1 MLMMLLAVSANATTF
16 KVTTTED
23 RKVGS
28 LRWAIEQSNK
38 EKALSN
44 IVFDLPVGSVVTPD
58 STIDIKTS
66 VVIDGQIDGGR
77 IDISPVINEFRLF
90 SMVHTELDSVVFQN
104 LNIYEPKFEKEG
116 HYTWHNSFIESDTT
130 SGLLVLRNNHIS
142 KFQEMVVC
150 RGNSLHIE
158 CYDCLCDSMYLD
170 FFSNAKDIFG
180 EEHNSSSWASLHVEN
195 SKFIYT
201 YGPGFLQ
208 NGGVVGVTHKDEFIN
223 VYTEHIDG
231 ISNGNADTMIYRNC
245 VFNSCKSD
253 AINIGC
259 DDLCI
264 SKVVVDSCQII
275 KSGGHGFKYLLDGS
289 DIIFTNNVVYGSD
302 EMDMY
307 CSRQYFTDHYSTL
320 RMENNLFGSPE
331 YGNVG
336 VVVDASNTIIRNNV
350 FYGIDGYSEY
360 MGEPAYALFDEG
372 SDTLLIENNSFGING
387 DVKAPNKN
395 GDLWL
400 ESEYQLADW
409 KRKGFDYDYDLIPQV
424 TVKGNKFYQSSPK
437 AIRIDSTKLNV
448 TMSENLFLETK
459 DSAICNVKLLSKPTI
474 TEIKRKESNIT
485 IIGHVDSLAKIE
497 LFYTSGAPQTAEE
510 FIDSIKTDKNGGFE
524 FSIPYNKL
532 KNKEQLCFTAT
543 ATYSDGSTSNLS
555 EVYCCSDCHLDPT
568 RKEYYVKTER
578 TGDGDGSS
586 WENAMSGEDF
596 VKVLPDAVAGATF
609 YVAEGE
615 YDLKVL
621 SGENSIALK
630 NNLSVIGGYGKNS
643 NGKMTTDPSKY
654 HTSFTNGYFYV
665 NNGIHVEFDGLRFVG
680 NENLDYCGYYAP
692 SSLQT
697 KTYVTLKNSVFVANG
712 QSSAIIANSGC
723 VTKLINDTIRGV
735 CEYGIRAVYC
745 VDTLSVEGSVIYG
758 ASDAGV
764 FCEQNIVMKTSV
776 ISNNANYG
784 LYLKLQSSFLAILED
799 NIIGLDV
806 KGEKAWGNGIG
817 VLPESSGGDKIQF
830 KGNIIAGNLGTGIKI
845 NSTVSA
851 SFEGNYIGT
860 NKEFKNLGNG
870 GDGIYYASRIAAG
883 FPSSIEN
890 ANYVGFNGGNGIS
903 YDAKM
908 AGGDISFNYIGI
920 TPQGNPM
927 PNEGYGLYL
936 YAQSRLAQNSI
947 SNIIGY
953 NTAGGVYVNDKASG
967 SRISQNLFVGT
978 KNKAIEYN
986 ATLVSVKAPVLT
998 KVERDNSSFIIS
1010 GTIDTTSNATIELF
1024 YTNGDPQTAHKYLGN
1039 AETNSDGDFEITVPI
1054 SELAEYGST
1063 LCFSATAIYSKQTSE
1078 LSDPFCCESCG
1089 CSNDTIMKKDTIV
1102 AGDKFLGKTYTIG
1115 LYENIFE
1122 NLTSKNGCDSV
1133 VNHTLIVKPSSSVKE
1148 YYVKTSSEG
1157 SGDGSDWDNAMGA
1170 EDFAFAFPLVPSGTK
1185 FYIAKGEYQP
1195 MYGTNGKVPTR
1206 NYDKVFFTKK
1216 CVSLYGGFPSSAK
1229 GTDLTNDPAKYHTIL
1244 SGDFDNNSVYD
1255 ASNLYADN
1263 RQEDAQNILHIIPEE
1278 SGDIIVSGIEFKGT
1292 YQHSSAG
1299 SAAFNLDSDIEG
1311 VTCNIEKCTFSLAEN
1326 GLIASPSSLNVTDCY
1341 FYNNSY
1347 NGASVITDECVLTN
1361 CTFEGN
1367 RTCYFG
1373 DGNVTMQNCTSMGE
1387 ISAYDIDEFNFVN
1400 NTLVGDLKLS
1410 GNKQC
1415 TLTGNILGGVVS
1427 ITDSPVTSSYNIY
1440 LDVNSENE
1448 FIASTDLVRSETDMM
1463 PSDGKIV
1470 LANHGGFTPTIAL
1483 ERDKLS
1489 DGTSIRF
1496 PLSKTTVITDQRGVA
1511 RLENTCMGAYE
1522 IECSNDTTLVRD
1534 TIYVGEKFMDVTYS
1548 QVGVH
1553 DSIFEN
1559 LKAKNGCDSV
1569 VMHTLLVKPDPTVK
1583 EYYVKT
1589 KREGKGDG
1597 SSWENAMDGEDFE
1610 RSLEL
1615 VPDSVTFFM
1624 AEGTYT
1630 PHVVPR
1636 YNLWG
1641 ELDDCYFLATS
1652 YVKIIGGF
1660 PKDAKTGAVS
1670 NPSKYETVFDAD
1682 VKGDDELTIKKSNI
1696 TGRDSILLYT
1706 NKEDNVSDILKCL
1719 HSHEDPIN
1727 EDIFE
1732 SDTAFYVSGITFK
1745 NASYFGLYL
1754 DHSFNH
1760 YAVVEQCKFD
1770 RNRYGIFIEQSAV
1783 KINDC
1788 YFINNNSGLGRY
1800 DGQIQANR
1808 HITIQ
1813 GCTFEK
1819 NNFAIEN
1826 AGLPD
1831 GWVIVKNSTIVN
1843 NMNLGAF
1850 MAQVSFVNNT
1860 ILNNSSI
1867 YLDGQ
1872 ISQNI
1877 EFKGNLVDS
1886 LSFSYYYDESVYI
1899 FESKNNV
1906 WKTTGFP
1913 TKYLP
1918 SESDILV
1925 SSQSD
1930 FYNLFDG
1937 TVNTQSG
1944 WFTPN
1949 IVYNGGF
1956 TPTIALKSDKLP
1968 DGTSIR
1974 FPLSETI
1981 VTEDQR
1987 GVARLDSTC
1996 MGAYEISC
2004 SNDTVTANDT
2014 IIVGENFL
2022 DVTYTQVGVHDSIF
2036 EVLKTKNGCDST
2048 IMHRLI
2054 VKPDPSVLAYYVKTK
2069 SEGKGDGSS
2078 WEDAM
2083 NGDDFAA
2090 CLPLAPDGATFYVA
2104 EGTYKPKYG
2113 YNLSKVSNTSSAY
2126 YEIKSSVTIRGGYPA
2141 DAKGTT
2147 VTWNPKKNVTIFDGD
2162 VKGDDIIDLSL
2173 DEDGYPKLTKSNTE
2187 DNISYMFQ
2195 SLVSK
2200 ELNFTIEGVVV
2211 KNTNYRVLN
2220 FPYENK
2226 HLILRHDSIVNGGS
2240 VANMLISGESLKM
2253 YNCYIINN
2261 NTTSQLFY
2269 IPNISELVMD
2279 SVILKNNR
2287 CEELLFVP
2295 SCLSVQVLNSNF
2307 DENVISK
2314 NYMYAGG
2321 TSSEIVLR
2329 NDKWNNNNGGTFYL
2343 FQTSFTVDSCLFNN
2357 NKGTSYLFN
2366 LNPSKLCDIKYSKFI
2381 KNSYEYILYEVAD
2394 SVAIGNTLF
2403 DSNNVSTLLYGY
2415 TASKRY
2421 FANNTFI
2428 NNNADKYLINTA
2440 ASGSVSKLVNNT
2452 ITKNVTGDALVLLYD
2467 HPMYFY
2473 NNTIVGNTIGN
2484 EKGALLQ
2491 CDFYHSW
2498 ADLYGNIILG
2508 NAVPDGKSEYLAI
2521 RGNSKKKNNI
2531 LTFSV
2536 SDTTGSNYPPH
2547 CHAAPDASNIISVF
2561 DPSVID
2567 CDDLRD
2573 YIESVNYNPGDV
2585 LSAIFEGTYDTKT
2598 NLFTP
2603 EIDYYVGF
2611 TPVIAL
2617 KKDKLPDG
2625 TSIRFP
2631 LTETTITEDQRGVA
2645 RLENTCMGAY
2655 EIICHEVGTDIKD
2668 EIVVGESYDF
2678 GGNLISPAKPGIV
2691 YVNDTLT
2698 GYQGCDS
2705 IIHLTL
2711 LVRPI
2716 PSENGYF
2723 VKQNGTGD
2731 GHDWLNAMS
2740 PADFAAYLPVAYD
2753 GDTFH
2758 IAEGTY
2764 HPFEEIPGR
2773 GLGYKVNSSVVLVGG
2788 YPDTAT
2794 ILETQCNPML
2804 YETVLSANVS
2814 RKDYFYSY
2822 VDCSI
2827 SPFSSVEDNLST
2839 LIYADE
2845 KVNLSIFGVTLSGV
2859 YSCDRAAIQLDAAES
2874 SLNLEHCIVSK
2885 NAATAIKASNGS
2897 HVTVSECY
2905 FNENYTN
2912 RAGVFDLSDATLKV
2926 THSTF
2931 DHNRVSGTYCPA
2943 DNIDSVAGVAFLKN
2957 STAAIE
2963 NSTFTYNNAT
2973 KGGVFYLDGSDLSLA
2988 NVTITGN
2995 GNFTDDATDGS
3006 VIYSSPNPSD
3016 VKLFGNIIVGNG
3028 KSVFAGDG
3036 LSVSS
3041 SNYNIFSQQPS
3052 WKMGEKDLLMNDDE
3066 MITILDG
3073 EINNY
3078 YPKSYFQPTLRLV
3091 EGYTPIVAVI
3101 TSTFSGGEVLSI
3113 LRKDQRVK
3121 DDQRG
3126 FLRKDT
3132 CCIGAYEFPTLTDYY
3147 VKVIA
3152 TGDGSGRNWNNAMS
3166 DTTFATYFPIVPN
3179 KATFH
3184 IAAGTY
3190 YPLKDGFGNFG
3201 KSAQCSYSTTRSI
3214 NMIGGYPELA
3224 KEGDTTN
3231 PSVNYTILS
3240 ADRNNDNTVS
3250 IVKYDDDYSYINI
3263 NNISD
3268 NGYRVID
3275 ITPKSSGETSIYG
3288 IIFEG
3293 SKSIPRGS
3301 SSAFSYYTSNEQ
3313 VGKLT
3318 LDHCTFRKSY
3328 SATSISATTVV
3339 VNECRFDS
3347 IEAYAF
3353 SAISYTPAELTL
3365 NKSTFNLTGTAVN
3378 LREVFNAE
3386 ISNNTIVDARTS
3398 FNYYNSGFEDVP
3410 MNVKMYN
3417 NTVSNGANFK
3427 SSYNTISDEV
3437 KLEAK
3442 GNIFNIQRCYFS
3454 FNDNTPLAITS
3465 DYNIFTSTIDSEGNT
3480 WKFGEHDVLLQPTDL
3495 VGVLDGTYSDEKA
3508 SFVATLSEN
3517 GGFCDNVSLLNVVL
3531 PDDKSIKMIP
3541 TGTTPVADDQRYVK
3555 RDEVYCAG
3563 SYEVDCSFSN
3573 GNLKL
3578 VPSNTEFCRDDTVIV
3593 KLEGLSKLEANTFKY
3608 RWFADN
3614 DSVRAFDAD
3623 SNAVKFHL
3631 YSRQSNPKL
3640 NVTITNA
3647 CGNDTTIHTS
3657 VHVNGTGAVP
3667 FSEIEENDIVC
3678 QNAAQ
3683 PIELTTNVAGAVFEG
3698 ECIVNEHFFDPSL
3711 ASADTTL
3718 IRCWVA
3724 AGECKS
3730 FDDKKIRFTKSAP
3743 LALEKS
3749 EDDLILTCSNMVG
3762 FATVRIVSE
3771 SEDEYDAYFDTKHIG
3786 TYKSNDKIEIKAIEK
3801 GSHTLFV
3808 ESKVE
3813 VCPASSS
3820 IPLNVSAPNPISV
3833 RLESQGVGCGA
3844 TVTAFASGE
3853 TGLYQYVWKNEAGE
3867 TLPSTSEVL
3876 SGIGAGTYTCIV
3888 SSVDCGTKVT
3898 EQATIDPVDDKGELS
3913 VTFVKTDET
3922 CVDGNNGTI
3931 TVTLKASNPNEK
3943 VTIVL
3948 TSDKNEFK
3956 KVGSQRGGDIAFDNL
3971 PPSQYVMTAY
3981 FGSED
3986 CVSAPTDVKE
3996 TINIAK
4002 KTTKLS
4008 ITSINSEKNT
4018 CLSPLNGYIS
4028 ATVNGWDNGY
4038 VALLNDK
4045 PVDPSNVEGEVA
4057 TFKLESVS
4065 AGDYVFY
4072 VEDNCKSHSD
4082 SKNVSISSINP
4093 YKLEI
4098 VKYTDTLD
4106 CAKSLMG
4113 YAQFKK
4119 EGGNEENSSVYIVG
4133 KTGWSSLN
4141 EDQIVLINDN
4151 FFANLKKDQY
4161 TLYYKSNLEG
4171 CLDADSLK
4179 LTVKGPD
4186 TLAADYVISCK
4197 EDETVIKITASG
4209 ENGEY
4214 KYRWNGGD
4222 FSLETDDS
4230 ILAPSSLEYGLE
4242 YTCEVRDSK
4251 GCDMKSFTFNFVHP
4265 DKLKGLKMRYSL
4277 DPQSCIG
4284 VPNAKVYAVVAQKE
4298 DKYEATFVLMNVDDN
4313 SVVKKI
4319 SVSKIESA
4327 ICFSDLPVG
4336 NYQLKLRYGGED
4348 CEMGGPSILSDT
4360 IKVEPL
4366 LPLKGKLGETTGLT
4380 CLNEPNG
4387 KAEISLSSGWSKH
4400 HISTLLR
4407 KMENKWDVYNES
4419 LDATSSEGQSA
4430 LYEINGLEGG
4440 SYQFII
4446 KDNCGK
4452 DSLKFSFE
4460 VSDFEPYSIQ
4470 LVNKTKFLDCYT
4482 DDTAHIEVSVSGG
4495 YFFDNEFYL
4504 AGVDTQS
4511 IAKAENFKYTDLTAG
4526 LYHFHYGTTQ
4536 EACSDS
4542 VMLDVKIETDSIFVN
4557 LDNSGVMCYDAKLQA
4572 TVKGGKEPYT
4582 LVWGNENADSI
4593 RIDNAQPFVLEN
4605 VGVASYFAT
4614 VVDKIGCKA
4623 HSETVFAQ
4631 LVGDMSKENGLR
4643 IDSISLNAL
4652 QCLFPSENGDIRVF
4666 VVGNTY
4672 RANVSVKVKQDNSL
4686 LNEITTSAE
4695 SDTIT
4700 FDGLPFDQTYQLSV
4714 SFQGAEECA
4723 AGNDN
4728 LNRSILLTKPEP
4740 FSVDFKATKVLCA
4753 NSHDAEIASNIHAG
4767 AHTYHYEWH
4776 KLIED
4781 KEDEIITHDVLTSDT
4796 LRDLRKE
4803 ERYFCKVVDQNF
4815 CESLSDTF
4823 TIGYSEAD
4831 TMQLDTFEYD
4841 ERQRCKG
4848 VDNAHM
4854 YVSFNKVAPWVDAQ
4868 FDLSVVDGDALDKQ
4882 DQDENNDRIHINEL
4896 GPNKYHLI
4904 AGYGVE
4910 GCPTLLD
4917 TTVEIFEMV
4926 GDLKVAAN
4934 PDSTHDALCVS
4945 TKDGAIY
4952 FHLDGV
4958 AKKQVVEIYDEEG
4971 NFLKK
4976 VQQDSLSV
4984 ERGFYKLTGLLAGT
4998 YKVKVTNDC
5007 DVKDSSTYTLGGY
5020 NKYELT
5026 LEEDKSHLS
5035 LQCPYSEDGAI
5046 AFSIVGHESNF
5057 TLNFMTYDTT
5067 IIDNYKDSVI
5077 ISDCVIKDSTRM
5089 KDTIYTMYNRDE
5101 TSVSVHSSVAP
5112 KMETKVID
5120 DQTVYNYYLSVDSIL
5135 GEVDTFAV
5143 VKELLPGT
5151 GVHYK
5156 YAVKEKSGA
5165 IKWELSNI
5173 SMVDTIAPTEQD
5185 GDTLYRFHTMVD
5197 SFVCVRDT
5205 DNMKMTWNY
5214 VMDPNNDTLFLYQ
5227 YYEIPTKCFDTVR
5240 VIAGKVVQY
5249 HPVLNEL
5256 DADDAT
5262 LKDGIYYFTN
5272 FKKGDYYIKAK
5283 TTMENCPD
5291 ADTMNVKIT
5300 APNNV
5305 ILTKEI
5311 LPVSC
5316 RSKNDGSVSLKP
5328 YREGGENSV
5337 LYFGR
5342 DSILFKSN
5350 YKANYLYKRTSTK
5363 HDQNGD
5369 NYTSYDYENVIFNGD
5384 TVMVNIN
5391 DLSNYSSYFVKKH
5404 DGSNVSVSSVTV
5416 DENVDQAT
5424 LFGGDIVSVV
5434 WKRMNDAGNW
5444 ETINDQIVW
5453 PASTDS
5459 LEETY
5464 FSSNGDTI
5472 KGFVWGASHLE
5483 TFWDDYMGTYQE
5495 VGVQTI
5501 ANMSPAK
5508 YAVHVTDAV
5517 GCVYD
5522 FDFEVKEPEDALKI
5536 ESVEYNAS
5544 LALCKPEERHIFVRA
5559 SGGWG
5564 DYKYSFSAEA
5574 DTSSGYVVDEYNGGE
5589 AYSYDPN
5596 TKTGW
5601 GRSACLLDGIY
5612 KVSVIDE
5619 KGCIITFDDPIE
5631 VKSLVQVTADTSA
5644 TLCPGVVSAPISL
5657 NVSNTNNYNGT
5668 YTIKEYLS
5676 ACGTEISSCI
5686 KDSFPTLLEHTSV
5699 DNLALTVGPGRHGYL
5714 VYEDDNDAC
5723 GGYVEVV
5730 VLDTIRPMDISKKS
5744 IDSVKCYGN
5753 NDGAISLYL
5762 KGGTS
5767 PYTLSYDKFWFDEK
5781 ENQSK
5786 EAHESRTYTKSQ
5798 LNLLLNNIE
5807 KNDGTIVVDSTYS
5820 VDINNLSAAKYCFTI
5835 VDANGCVRSLGV
5847 DGSIDTLTVRQP
5859 DSMHIDVYASGSCP
5873 DKAGLV
5879 TDNIAVF
5886 GQNAKGGIPPYLYY
5900 AAKKGETGESSDNS
5914 YFDLPVHTNDIVT
5927 YAFEDA
5933 NQCHYE
5939 KDIVI
5944 DPQPI
5949 PVERY
5954 DFILSTWSQR
5964 NDVVALIDL
5973 CAPDVAFDSVTYF
5986 INDENV
5992 EVLDKR
5998 MYIYDIH
6005 APQNKELYEELSKV
6019 NTKTEVSDMF
6029 FQKHFNLCV
6038 DSALAKHVQFIRRN
6052 NLVTYTWN
6060 ANLNKNVV
6068 KDSLKPKN
6076 DSIWVQDEIRMRAYF
6091 KGCAYDVTRN
6101 GCFIIAT
6108 DNYQIYN
6115 GGLSGETDI
6124 LDLQLYPNP
6133 FIRTEQDEC
6142 QIRVTVA
6149 SKTEGDIYLYTLDGK
6164 TADNQTGLMKTH
6176 FNANKESGW
6185 QQLAGSLYNRP
6196 DQPYVYQKTF
6206 VVKAD
6211 DLKSGAEAIVVLVRT
6226 ANDAKSTYLL
6236 VK

>member
-1 MLMMLLAVSANATTF
+1 MKRIFSLVVALMAMQLMFAA
-16 KVTTTED
+16 KIQVTNTSGDPTVE
-23 RKVGS
+23 GS
-28 LRWAIEQSNK
+28 LPWACENGTSSDTIVFKFSTNGKKVINISNYLSPTASIDGSTYSDSIIIDGSLADGEHVSQGLSRTGAFVK
-38 EKALSN
+38 NIVVQNFVTGIRTSYGSKIIGCVIRNNTTDGVLSN
-44 IVFDLPVGSVVTPD
+44 NQEIFENCKITNNGDCGIDNYTGGGAGTISSIENCEISGNKLVGIRAGVAVMK
-58 STIDIKTS
+58 KTS
-66 VVIDGQIDGGR
+66 I
-77 IDISPVINEFRLF
+77 L
-90 SMVHTELDSVVFQN
+90 
-104 LNIYEPKFEKEG
+104 
-116 HYTWHNSFIESDTT
+116 
-130 SGLLVLRNNHIS
+130 NNHIGLHALNAGDEIS
-142 KFQEMVVC
+142 DCVIS
-150 RGNSLHIE
+150 GNDSIGVYTQYM
-158 CYDCLCDSMYLD
+158 YDK
-170 FFSNAKDIFG
+170 FSNNIVGLSKDERTPNPNGVGVLTQGGFENFTDNVISGNRKDGIIDNSRQAFG
-180 EEHNSSSWASLHVEN
+180 VFKGNYVGTNRYFDVGSE
-195 SKFIYT
+195 F
-201 YGPGFLQ
+201 G
-208 NGGVVGVTHKDEFIN
+208 NGGNGFVTSGGAYGCIDEFSDNYFGNNGGYGLYKERVTTSITLSNSYFGVTP
-223 VYTEHIDG
+223 
-231 ISNGNADTMIYRNC
+231 NGDPMPN
-245 VFNSCKSD
+245 
-253 AINIGC
+253 G
-259 DDLCI
+259 
-264 SKVVVDSCQII
+264 
-275 KSGGHGFKYLLDGS
+275 SGGLNFGPNDLTLDNCHISYNEGNG
-289 DIIFTNNVVYGSD
+289 ITYQGV
-302 EMDMY
+302 
-307 CSRQYFTDHYSTL
+307 
-320 RMENNLFGSPE
+320 NLIVSGGE
-331 YGNVG
+331 IGHNKG
-336 VVVDASNTIIRNNV
+336 
-350 FYGIDGYSEY
+350 YGIDYGLNSNTLRVTNVTFNNNQGSPIHVAATRSIYESLYSC
-360 MGEPAYALFDEG
+360 
-372 SDTLLIENNSFGING
+372 
-387 DVKAPNKN
+387 
-395 GDLWL
+395 
-400 ESEYQLADW
+400 
-409 KRKGFDYDYDLIPQV
+409 
-424 TVKGNKFYQSSPK
+424 NKFLNTQRSPIDYSYTYPAPQITTCK
-437 AIRIDSTKLNV
+437 AEDGVIS
-448 TMSENLFLETK
+448 M
-459 DSAICNVKLLSKPTI
+459 A
-474 TEIKRKESNIT
+474 
-485 IIGHVDSLAKIE
+485 GMVDTAAKAKIE
-497 LFYTSGAPQTAEE
+497 LFLTAQGPNNATTFVDSFYTDADGKFTFSLPIKDLGGNST
-510 FIDSIKTDKNGGFE
+510 IDFV
-524 FSIPYNKL
+524 
-532 KNKEQLCFTAT
+532 AT
-543 ATYSDGSTSNLS
+543 ATYDKRHTSTLS
-555 EVYCCSDCHLDPT
+555 APKSPDYPEIDLT
-568 RKEYYVKTER
+568 RKSYYVKVDGT
-578 TGDGDGSS
+578 GDGSS
-586 WENAMSGEDF
+586 WEKAMSPQSF
-596 VKVLPDAVAGATF
+596 AQTLPQVRDGVTF
-609 YVAEGE
+609 YVAEGTYKPV
-615 YDLKVL
+615 YDHKLGTPSDSKYATYFVKER
-621 SGENSIALK
+621 SNVTIQ
-630 NNLSVIGGYGKNS
+630 GGYPAQPEEGAVS
-643 NGKMTTDPSKY
+643 DPSKY
-654 HTSFTNGYFYV
+654 QAIFDGDILGNDVIDETLDEDGFPSLERTNGEDNV
-665 NNGIHVEFDGLRFVG
+665 NTMFSPQIENILVLDGVVVKNAG
-680 NENLDYCGYYAP
+680 SAVSGYGAF
-692 SSLQT
+692 S
-697 KTYVTLKNSVFVANG
+697 VITLKNSSFENNGSAVKLNEEYGGEKELRIYSCSFVKNTASLFDVYG
-712 QSSAIIANSGC
+712 QS
-723 VTKLINDTIRGV
+723 
-735 CEYGIRAVYC
+735 
-745 VDTLSVEGSVIYG
+745 
-758 ASDAGV
+758 
-764 FCEQNIVMKTSV
+764 NIVMDSV
-776 ISNNANYG
+776 IIEYNLNSTILNAHYNGTYTIDDTLIVDGDTVIYLKIAGANLSMNRVHVTKNKGMILVDDYSVKVENSEFANNQVAYVFNLGYPRSDIYTAEISNCKFLQNKGKAILADSHVLSVDNCLFEGNKGNNLIQITGTSSLRTPHLITNSIVKENESTGSNGSLIYCSSNSNLYMHNNLFTGNVIPENSLLYCYSLDSIAVTNSTFQENDAEYLVEFVGSKKKLIEGNTITRNNTTGYLFHLQSGSTVTTFKNNTVCSNECQSSLIFSGEDPSYLYNNTIVGNKLSNTSKLIDCDDYHTFVHTIGNIILGNSVPNGKTEYLAIRGGSKRNYNIMSYTETDSSNHHCHELPDESNIMSIYDLNAVNNAYPSGVLCRDFLDYASRLKYSPEEILTTLFEGTYDKETNLFTPKLMNNGGPTSTLALKTDKLPDGTSIRFPLSATTVTTDQRGVERLDSTCMGAYEAACLPDTTKAELPDTIYAGEEFLGVTYAYACRIDSIYETLQNINGCDSVVMHTLIVKPDSTEKNYYVKMQRHGTGNGFSWENAMDGVTFARILPDVPEGTTFHIAAGTYDIAKFQAINQVGTGDGIYINSPVTIIGGYPADALGDVTPNPSANKTLLKNGFLKETGIARNPAHDLVFDG
-784 LYLKLQSSFLAILED
+784 LYFDFNCSGGIIDTYSSGDINVVVKNCVVLPTSSHYQAAIHMLGTKSLTMENDTVYGD
-799 NIIGLDV
+799 NSGDCVWIHCIGNCSIKNCVLLN
-806 KGEKAWGNGIG
+806 AQGNGISIDAADTVTIENCLISGATTGINETNAGARFLDIKESTVINSKSNGIFSNGIACLKNNRIGIDDNGNVAGNRIG
-817 VLPESSGGDKIQF
+817 VYLYQGGNSIVE
-830 KGNIIAGNLGTGIKI
+830 GNIIAGNDSIGLLISNGFGTIVKD
-845 NSTVSA
+845 
-851 SFEGNYIGT
+851 NYIGT
-860 NKEFKNLGNG
+860 DRNFKDLGNKR
-870 GDGIYYASRIAAG
+870 DGIYLDGDQTIT
-883 FPSSIEN
+883 FPSSLDSANYIGFN
-890 ANYVGFNGGNGIS
+890 KGHGICLNYARMGFNLTCNYVGVS
-903 YDAKM
+903 
-908 AGGDISFNYIGI
+908 
-920 TPQGNPM
+920 PQGTPM
-927 PNEGYGLYL
+927 PNGKYGIYMKNPTSTTKTTKGNVIGFNEEGGIYMSDY
-936 YAQSRLAQNSI
+936 SSNNI
-947 SNIIGY
+947 SENLFFGTKGNAI
-953 NTAGGVYVNDKASG
+953 TKSATVYVDLSVPSIVRVEKDG
-967 SRISQNLFVGT
+967 DFIRVEGT
-978 KNKAIEYN
+978 
-986 ATLVSVKAPVLT
+986 TDTSVVT
-998 KVERDNSSFIIS
+998 
-1010 GTIDTTSNATIELF
+1010 TIELF
-1024 YTNGDPQTAHKYLGN
+1024 YTNGDPQTAHEFL
-1039 AETNSDGDFEITVPI
+1039 
-1054 SELAEYGST
+1054 GST
-1063 LCFSATAIYSKQTSE
+1063 ETDNTGAFMFSVPAKSLAKYGGMICFSATATYPYRGTSY
-1078 LSDPFCCESCG
+1078 LSDPYCACISDTTL
-1089 CSNDTIMKKDTIV
+1089 SNDTI
-1102 AGDKFLGKTYTIG
+1102 F
-1115 LYENIFE
+1115 
-1122 NLTSKNGCDSV
+1122 
-1133 VNHTLIVKPSSSVKE
+1133 
-1148 YYVKTSSEG
+1148 
-1157 SGDGSDWDNAMGA
+1157 
-1170 EDFAFAFPLVPSGTK
+1170 
-1185 FYIAKGEYQP
+1185 
-1195 MYGTNGKVPTR
+1195 
-1206 NYDKVFFTKK
+1206 
-1216 CVSLYGGFPSSAK
+1216 
-1229 GTDLTNDPAKYHTIL
+1229 
-1244 SGDFDNNSVYD
+1244 
-1255 ASNLYADN
+1255 
-1263 RQEDAQNILHIIPEE
+1263 
-1278 SGDIIVSGIEFKGT
+1278 
-1292 YQHSSAG
+1292 
-1299 SAAFNLDSDIEG
+1299 
-1311 VTCNIEKCTFSLAEN
+1311 
-1326 GLIASPSSLNVTDCY
+1326 
-1341 FYNNSY
+1341 
-1347 NGASVITDECVLTN
+1347 
-1361 CTFEGN
+1361 
-1367 RTCYFG
+1367 
-1373 DGNVTMQNCTSMGE
+1373 
-1387 ISAYDIDEFNFVN
+1387 
-1400 NTLVGDLKLS
+1400 
-1410 GNKQC
+1410 
-1415 TLTGNILGGVVS
+1415 
-1427 ITDSPVTSSYNIY
+1427 
-1440 LDVNSENE
+1440 
-1448 FIASTDLVRSETDMM
+1448 
-1463 PSDGKIV
+1463 
-1470 LANHGGFTPTIAL
+1470 
-1483 ERDKLS
+1483 
-1489 DGTSIRF
+1489 
-1496 PLSKTTVITDQRGVA
+1496 
-1511 RLENTCMGAYE
+1511 
-1522 IECSNDTTLVRD
+1522 
-1534 TIYVGEKFMDVTYS
+1534 VGEKFLDKVYS
-1548 QVGVH
+1548 TVGRH
-1553 DSIFEN
+1553 DSIFESLQN
-1559 LKAKNGCDSV
+1559 KAGCDSV
-1569 VMHTLLVKPDPTVK
+1569 VMHTLFVKPDPTRN
-1583 EYYVKT
+1583 EYYVKMG
-1589 KREGKGDG
+1589 RHGKGDG
-1597 SSWENAMDGEDFE
+1597 SSWDNAMDSVDFATY
-1610 RSLEL
+1610 LPL
-1615 VPDSVTFFM
+1615 APDGTTFYV
-1624 AEGTYT
+1624 AEGTYKPVYDSNMIVPSNT
-1630 PHVVPR
+1630 ADLCYAINNGITIRGGYPADATGTNVASEPDKYHTVFIGDVDKDGVANVNAIITAKKGLNVYGIDFKHVIANSAYASAAISAYGILNCVKC
-1636 YNLWG
+1636 
-1641 ELDDCYFLATS
+1641 DFDSCATAIS
-1652 YVKIIGGF
+1652 MIEKSEFYVDSCTFKHSSSSAIYVRGTDRSILRVSNSDFSDNHITYPSTNKGDIGAAIYQFG
-1660 PKDAKTGAVS
+1660 TGAVS
-1670 NPSKYETVFDAD
+1670 YID
-1682 VKGDDELTIKKSNI
+1682 
-1696 TGRDSILLYT
+1696 
-1706 NKEDNVSDILKCL
+1706 KC
-1719 HSHEDPIN
+1719 
-1727 EDIFE
+1727 
-1732 SDTAFYVSGITFK
+1732 TF
-1745 NASYFGLYL
+1745 
-1754 DHSFNH
+1754 
-1760 YAVVEQCKFD
+1760 
-1770 RNRYGIFIEQSAV
+1770 
-1783 KINDC
+1783 
-1788 YFINNNSGLGRY
+1788 NNNSIARNTSAYTGGGAIY
-1800 DGQIQANR
+1800 IGGTSYISD
-1808 HITIQ
+1808 
-1813 GCTFEK
+1813 CEFK
-1819 NNFAIEN
+1819 NNSAPRGGAIWIYDVDTCVVDRCYFDSN
-1826 AGLPD
+1826 SS
-1831 GWVIVKNSTIVN
+1831 IVDNGGAIYSIIRSATSGYKQISNSTFVNNKANKGGAIAQDYNNNHIVN
-1843 NMNLGAF
+1843 NTFFGNENTLYVTGNSYVAGNIIV
-1850 MAQVSFVNNT
+1850 ASNIGSVNSTSVGN
-1860 ILNNSSI
+1860 
-1867 YLDGQ
+1867 
-1872 ISQNI
+1872 
-1877 EFKGNLVDS
+1877 NLVSDDNELDKS
-1886 LSFSYYYDESVYI
+1886 YSITTDQLS
-1899 FESKNNV
+1899 
-1906 WKTTGFP
+1906 T
-1913 TKYLP
+1913 
-1918 SESDILV
+1918 
-1925 SSQSD
+1925 
-1930 FYNLFDG
+1930 LFDG
-1937 TVNTQSG
+1937 TYDATENV
-1944 WFTPN
+1944 FTP
-1949 IVYNGGF
+1949 VVDTYGGV
-1956 TPTIALKSDKLP
+1956 TSTIALKSDKLP

-1974 FPLSETI
+1974 FPLTETV
-1981 VTEDQR
+1981 VTTDQR
-1987 GVARLDSTC
+1987 GETRLDPTC
-1996 MGAYEISC
+1996 MGAYEIKC
-2004 SNDTVTANDT
+2004 SEVKNTVTDTVTVGDPYTLNGIDLSALTAKVGIHTYNDT
-2014 IIVGENFL
+2014 IKLEN
-2022 DVTYTQVGVHDSIF
+2022 D
-2036 EVLKTKNGCDST
+2036 C
-2048 IMHRLI
+2048 
-2054 VKPDPSVLAYYVKTK
+2054 
-2069 SEGKGDGSS
+2069 
-2078 WEDAM
+2078 
-2083 NGDDFAA
+2083 
-2090 CLPLAPDGATFYVA
+2090 
-2104 EGTYKPKYG
+2104 
-2113 YNLSKVSNTSSAY
+2113 
-2126 YEIKSSVTIRGGYPA
+2126 
-2141 DAKGTT
+2141 
-2147 VTWNPKKNVTIFDGD
+2147 
-2162 VKGDDIIDLSL
+2162 
-2173 DEDGYPKLTKSNTE
+2173 
-2187 DNISYMFQ
+2187 
-2195 SLVSK
+2195 
-2200 ELNFTIEGVVV
+2200 
-2211 KNTNYRVLN
+2211 
-2220 FPYENK
+2220 
-2226 HLILRHDSIVNGGS
+2226 DSIVNLILAVRPQKKDGG
-2240 VANMLISGESLKM
+2240 
-2253 YNCYIINN
+2253 
-2261 NTTSQLFY
+2261 
-2269 IPNISELVMD
+2269 
-2279 SVILKNNR
+2279 
-2287 CEELLFVP
+2287 
-2295 SCLSVQVLNSNF
+2295 
-2307 DENVISK
+2307 
-2314 NYMYAGG
+2314 
-2321 TSSEIVLR
+2321 
-2329 NDKWNNNNGGTFYL
+2329 
-2343 FQTSFTVDSCLFNN
+2343 
-2357 NKGTSYLFN
+2357 
-2366 LNPSKLCDIKYSKFI
+2366 
-2381 KNSYEYILYEVAD
+2381 
-2394 SVAIGNTLF
+2394 
-2403 DSNNVSTLLYGY
+2403 
-2415 TASKRY
+2415 
-2421 FANNTFI
+2421 
-2428 NNNADKYLINTA
+2428 
-2440 ASGSVSKLVNNT
+2440 
-2452 ITKNVTGDALVLLYD
+2452 
-2467 HPMYFY
+2467 
-2473 NNTIVGNTIGN
+2473 
-2484 EKGALLQ
+2484 
-2491 CDFYHSW
+2491 
-2498 ADLYGNIILG
+2498 
-2508 NAVPDGKSEYLAI
+2508 
-2521 RGNSKKKNNI
+2521 
-2531 LTFSV
+2531 
-2536 SDTTGSNYPPH
+2536 
-2547 CHAAPDASNIISVF
+2547 
-2561 DPSVID
+2561 
-2567 CDDLRD
+2567 
-2573 YIESVNYNPGDV
+2573 
-2585 LSAIFEGTYDTKT
+2585 
-2598 NLFTP
+2598 
-2603 EIDYYVGF
+2603 YYVK
-2611 TPVIAL
+2611 V
-2617 KKDKLPDG
+2617 D
-2625 TSIRFP
+2625 
-2631 LTETTITEDQRGVA
+2631 
-2645 RLENTCMGAY
+2645 
-2655 EIICHEVGTDIKD
+2655 
-2668 EIVVGESYDF
+2668 
-2678 GGNLISPAKPGIV
+2678 
-2691 YVNDTLT
+2691 
-2698 GYQGCDS
+2698 
-2705 IIHLTL
+2705 
-2711 LVRPI
+2711 
-2716 PSENGYF
+2716 
-2723 VKQNGTGD
+2723 GTGD
-2731 GHDWLNAMS
+2731 GSDWLNAMS
-2740 PADFAAYLPVAYD
+2740 PEDFATYLPLAYD

-2758 IAEGTY
+2758 VAAGTY
-2764 HPFEEIPGR
+2764 HPFEEIPGM

-2794 ILETQCNPML
+2794 ILETQSNPML

-2814 RKDYFYSY
+2814 QKDYFFSY
-2822 VDCSI
+2822 VECST

-2845 KVNLSIFGVTLSGV
+2845 KVNLSIFGMTLSGV

-2874 SLNLEHCIVSK
+2874 SLNLEHCVVSK

-2897 HVTVSECY
+2897 HITVNECY

-2957 STAAIE
+2957 SIAEIE

-2973 KGGVFYLDGSDLSLA
+2973 KGGVFYLDGSNLSLT

-3006 VIYSSPNPSD
+3006 VIYSSTNPSD

-3052 WKMGEKDLLMNDDE
+3052 WEMGEKDLLMNDDE

-3078 YPKSYFQPTLRLV
+3078 YPKSYFQPVLRLV

-3113 LRKDQRVK
+3113 LHKDQRVK

-3152 TGDGSGRNWNNAMS
+3152 TGDGSGRDWNNAMS
-3166 DTTFATYFPIVPN
+3166 DTTFATYFPIVPDE
-3179 KATFH
+3179 ATFH

-3190 YPLKDGFGNFG
+3190 YPLKDKFGHFA
-3201 KSAQCSYSTTRSI
+3201 KSAQCFYSTTRSI

-3224 KEGDTTN
+3224 KEGDTTD
-3231 PSVNYTILS
+3231 PSVNFTVLS
-3240 ADRNNDNTVS
+3240 VDHNHDNTVS
-3250 IVKYDDDYSYINI
+3250 IVKFDDDYSYINI

-3275 ITPKSSGETSIYG
+3275 ITPKSSGETTIYG

-3301 SSAFSYYTSNEQ
+3301 SSAFSYYGPNEQ
-3313 VGKLT
+3313 DSKLT

-3328 SATSISATTVV
+3328 SAVSISATTVV

-3365 NKSTFNLTGTAVN
+3365 SKSTFNLTGTAVN
-3378 LREVFNAE
+3378 LREVINAE

-3398 FNYYNSGFEDVP
+3398 FEYRNSGFEKIP

-3417 NTVSNGANFK
+3417 NTVSNGANFM
-3427 SSYNTISDEV
+3427 SIYNTISEEV

-3442 GNIFNIQRCYFS
+3442 GNIFNIQKCYFS
-3454 FNDNTPLAITS
+3454 FYDNTPPAITS
-3465 DYNIFTSTIDSEGNT
+3465 DYNIFTSALDSEGNT
-3480 WKFGEHDVLLQPTDL
+3480 WKLGEHDVLLQPTDL
-3495 VGVLDGTYSDEKA
+3495 AGVLDGTYSDEKA
-3508 SFVATLSEN
+3508 SFAATLSEN
-3517 GGFCDNVSLLNVVL
+3517 GGFCDNVSLLNVIL
-3531 PDDKSIKMIP
+3531 PNDKSIKMIP
-3541 TGTTPVADDQRYVK
+3541 TGTTTVTDDQRYVK

-3578 VPSNTEFCRDDTVIV
+3578 VPSNTDFCRDDTVIV

-3608 RWFADN
+3608 QWFADN

-3631 YSRQSNPKL
+3631 YSHQSNPRL

-3647 CGNDTTIHTS
+3647 CGNDTTINTS

-3667 FSEIEENDIVC
+3667 FSGIEENDIVC

-3711 ASADTTL
+3711 ATADTSL
-3718 IRCWVA
+3718 IRCWVET
-3724 AGECKS
+3724 GECKS
-3730 FDDKKIRFTKSAP
+3730 FDDKLIHLTKSESFV
-3743 LALEKS
+3743 LEAV
-3749 EDDLILTCSNMVG
+3749 EGNLNLTCSNEVG
-3762 FATVRIVSE
+3762 YATLQIMSE
-3771 SEDEYDAYFDTKHIG
+3771 SEDEFDAYFDTKHIG

-3820 IPLNVSAPNPISV
+3820 IPLNVSAPDPISV

-3853 TGLYQYVWKNEAGE
+3853 TDLYQYVWKNEAGE
-3867 TLPSTSEVL
+3867 VLPSTSEVL

-3922 CVDGNNGTI
+3922 CIDGNNGTV

-3943 VTIVL
+3943 VTVVL
-3948 TSDKNEFK
+3948 TSDKDEFK

-3971 PPSQYVMTAY
+3971 PPTQYVMTAY

-4008 ITSINSEKNT
+4008 IASVNSEKNT

-4038 VALLNDK
+4038 VALLNDT
-4045 PVDPSNVEGEVA
+4045 PVEPSNVEGEVA

-4072 VEDNCKSHSD
+4072 VEDNCKTHSD
-4082 SKNVSISSINP
+4082 SKNVSISSIDP

-4141 EDQIVLINDN
+4141 EDQIVLVSGNY
-4151 FFANLKKDQY
+4151 FANLKKDQY

-4197 EDETVIKITASG
+4197 EDETVIKVTASG

-4222 FSLETDDS
+4222 FSLETDDP
-4230 ILAPSSLEYGLE
+4230 ILAPSTLEYGLE

-4251 GCDMKSFTFNFVHP
+4251 GCDKKSFTFSFVHP
-4265 DKLKGLKMRYSL
+4265 DKLKELKMRYSL

-4284 VPNAKVYAVVAQKE
+4284 VPNAKIYAVAAQKE
-4298 DKYEATFVLMNVDDN
+4298 DKYEATFVLMNTDDN
-4313 SVVKKI
+4313 SVVNKI

-4366 LPLKGKLGETTGLT
+4366 LPLKGQLGETTGLT

-4407 KMENKWDVYNES
+4407 KKENKWDVYNES

-4446 KDNCGK
+4446 KDDCGK
-4452 DSLKFSFE
+4452 DSMKFSFD

-4482 DDTAHIEVSVSGG
+4482 DDTAHIEVNVSGG

-4504 AGVDTQS
+4504 AGVDTLS
-4511 IAKAENFKYTDLTAG
+4511 ITKAENFKYTDLTAG

-4536 EACSDS
+4536 EGCSDS
-4542 VMLDVKIETDSIFVN
+4542 VMLDVEIETDSIFVN
-4557 LDNSGVMCYDAKLQA
+4557 LDNSGEMCYDAKLQA

-4593 RIDNAQPFVLEN
+4593 RIDNAEPFVLEN
-4605 VGVASYFAT
+4605 VGVANYFAT

-4623 HSETVFAQ
+4623 HSETVYAQ

-4672 RANVSVKVKQDNSL
+4672 RANVSVKVKRDNNL
-4686 LNEITTSAE
+4686 VNEVTTSAE

-4723 AGNDN
+4723 VGNDN

-4740 FSVDFKATKVLCA
+4740 FSVDFTATKVLCE

-4823 TIGYSEAD
+4823 TIGYSKAD

-4854 YVSFNKVAPWVDAQ
+4854 YVSFNKVAPWVNAQ

-4917 TTVEIFEMV
+4917 TIVEIFEMV

-4958 AKKQVVEIYDEEG
+4958 AKKQVVEIYDEED

-5007 DVKDSSTYTLGGY
+5007 DVKDASTYTLGGY
-5020 NKYELT
+5020 NKYELA

-5046 AFSIVGHESNF
+5046 AFSIIGHESNF

-5067 IIDNYKDSVI
+5067 IIDNYKDSI
-5077 ISDCVIKDSTRM
+5077 IVSDCVIRDSTRM

-5143 VKELLPGT
+5143 VKELLPGS
-5151 GVHYK
+5151 GVQYK
-5156 YAVKEKSGA
+5156 YTVKEKSGA

-5173 SMVDTIAPTEQD
+5173 SIVDTIAPTEQD

-5197 SFVCVRDT
+5197 SLVCVRDT

-5227 YYEIPTKCFDTVR
+5227 YYEIPTKCFDTIS

-5256 DADDAT
+5256 DANDAT

-5300 APNNV
+5300 APNDV
-5305 ILTKEI
+5305 LLTKEI

-5328 YREGGENSV
+5328 YRVGSEDGV

-5350 YKANYLYKRTSTK
+5350 YKANYLYKRTATK

-5369 NYTSYDYENVIFNGD
+5369 DYTTYDYKNVIYNGD

-5404 DGSNVSVSSVTV
+5404 DGSNVSVTSVAV
-5416 DENVDQAT
+5416 DGNVDQAT
-5424 LFGGDIVSVV
+5424 LFGGDIVSVD
-5434 WKRMNDAGNW
+5434 WKRMNDAGIW
-5444 ETINDQIVW
+5444 EKINDQIVW

-5472 KGFVWGASHLE
+5472 KGLVWGASHLE

-5495 VGVQTI
+5495 VGAQTV

-5508 YAVHVTDAV
+5508 YSVHVTDAV

-5564 DYKYSFSAEA
+5564 YYKYSFSAEA
-5574 DTSSGYVVDEYNGGE
+5574 DTSIGYVVDKYHGGE
-5589 AYSYDPN
+5589 AYSYDPTAN
-5596 TKTGW
+5596 TGW
-5601 GRSACLLDGIY
+5601 GRSACLVDGIY
-5612 KVSVIDE
+5612 KVSVFDD
-5619 KGCIITFDDPIE
+5619 KGCIVTVNDPIE
-5631 VKSLVQVTADTSA
+5631 VKSLVKVTADTSA
-5644 TLCPGVVSAPISL
+5644 TLCPGVISAPITL
-5657 NVSNTNNYNGT
+5657 NVSNTNNYSGT
-5668 YTIKEYLS
+5668 YTVKEYLS

-5686 KDSFPTLLEHTSV
+5686 NDSFPTVLEHTSV

-5714 VYEDDNDAC
+5714 VYEDDNNAC

-5781 ENQSK
+5781 ENQLK
-5786 EAHESRTYTKSQ
+5786 DAHESRTYTKSQ
-5798 LNLLLNNIE
+5798 LNLILNNIE
-5807 KNDGTIVVDSTYS
+5807 KSDGTIVVDSTYS

-5859 DSMHIDVYASGSCP
+5859 DSMHIDVYASGLCP

-5900 AAKKGETGESSDNS
+5900 AVKKGETGEFSDNS

-5927 YAFEDA
+5927 YAFKDA
-5933 NQCHYE
+5933 NQCQYE
-5939 KDIVI
+5939 KDIVV
-5944 DPQPI
+5944 DPKPI

-5954 DFILSTWSQR
+5954 DFILSTWSKR

-5986 INDENV
+5986 INDESV

-5998 MYIYDIH
+5998 MYIYDVH

-6038 DSALAKHVQFIRRN
+6038 DSALAKHIQFIRRN

-6060 ANLNKNVV
+6060 ANLNRNVV

-6091 KGCAYDVTRN
+6091 RGCAYDVTRN

-6133 FIRTEQDEC
+6133 FVRTEQDEC

-6164 TADNQTGLMKTH
+6164 TADNQTGLMRTH
-6176 FNANKESGW
+6176 FNANEESGW

-6196 DQPYVYQKTF
+6196 NQPYVYQKTF